1 MGEEENKVRPL
12 LDRKEFKQLIRIM
25 HLIRIENKN
34 EVKLFKEYNTFVYT
48 IACNVP
54 FSQYEEGSINKK
66 IMNTSTKM
74 MLQKE
79 KKGYFYLESLEK
91 IDFNRKFKN

>member
-1 MGEEENKVRPL
+1 
-12 LDRKEFKQLIRIM
+12 M
-25 HLIRIENKN
+25 HLIRLENSN

-66 IMNTSTKM
+66 IMTTSTKM

-79 KKGYFYLESLEK
+79 KKGYFYLESLER
-91 IDFNRKFKN
+91 IDFNRKFKNKILI